1 MSSWGA
7 RHGREGFP
15 TAAALALLRFY
26 RVVISPVLPVQ
37 CKYHPT
43 CSAYAVEAIRSFG
56 ILKGIA
62 LAGWRLV
69 RCNPWSA
76 GGIDRVEA
84 QRLFRPRSDR
94 TTPTPSKS

>member
-1 MSSWGA
+1 MSSSGA
-7 RHGREGFP
+7 RHGRAWLP
-15 TAAALALLRFY
+15 TAGALSLLRFY
-26 RVVISPVLPVQ
+26 QVVISPVLPVQ